1 MNAGYRARSWSANLQ
16 DNADAGA
23 AILSNWLD
31 LVNGDVTFAL
41 GACYQDW
48 PRVVVQ
54 GPLQETRDYVGN
66 VLALVPRFES

>member
-1 MNAGYRARSWSANLQ
+1 METLRL
-16 DNADAGA
+16 
-23 AILSNWLD
+23 
-31 LVNGDVTFAL
+31 AL

-54 GPLQETRDYVGN
+54 RPLQETRDYVGN